1 LISNHKKIC
10 FSIKHLLKEY
20 KRKSNFTPNNNKMD
34 PIYRNMKPTLLILAA
49 GMGSRF
55 GGLKQIEPV
64 GPNGETILEYS
75 IYDAIRAGFGKVV
88 FVIRES
94 FAESFKTLFE
104 SKLAGKIEIEYVY
117 QETNMLP
124 EGFQL
129 PEGREKPW
137 GTGHAVLMAKDAIKE
152 PFAVINADDFY
163 GAEAYKVIA
172 EYLNELIAPEK
183 YAMVGYRLNNTLS
196 EFGAVSRGICLTDA
210 NDLLTKITETHKI
223 RPEGDMI
230 LCESEKKETIELNGN
245 ETVSMNF
252 WGFHPSIFDNIE
264 TQFIDFLTHNIGQ
277 LKSEFYIPFV
287 VFEMIKTGQVNVE
300 VLQAD
305 SPWFGVTYK
314 EDKPYVIDQIQNL
327 TNQGIYPEKLW

>member
-1 LISNHKKIC
+1 
-10 FSIKHLLKEY
+10 
-20 KRKSNFTPNNNKMD
+20 
-34 PIYRNMKPTLLILAA
+34 
-49 GMGSRF
+49 MGSRF
-55 GGLKQIEPV
+55 GGLKQVEPV

-75 IYDAIRAGFGKVV
+75 VYDAIRAGFGKVV

-94 FAESFKTLFE
+94 FAESFKTRFE
-104 SKLAGKIEIEYVY
+104 SKLQGKIGIEYVY

-129 PEGREKPW
+129 PDNREKPW
-137 GTGHAVLMAKDAIKE
+137 GTGHAVLMAKDVISE

-163 GAEAYKVIA
+163 GAEAYRVIA
-172 EYLNELIAPEK
+172 AYLTRSVTPLK

-196 EFGAVSRGICLTDA
+196 EFGSVSRGICVT
-210 NDLLTKITETHKI
+210 NENNQLTKITETHKI
-223 RPEGDMI
+223 RPEGNRI
-230 LCESEKKETIELNGN
+230 LCESEETEFVQLSGD

-252 WGFHPSIFDNIE
+252 WGFHPSIFENINN
-264 TQFIDFLTHNIGQ
+264 QFKDFLSQNIDQ
-277 LKSEFYIPFV
+277 PKSEFYIPFV
-287 VFEMIKTGQVNVE
+287 VFEMIKSGQIEVE
-300 VLQAD
+300 VLRAD